1 MNNFNDI
8 LELLKK
14 YGTYIHLG
22 ERLYDMELAAIEIDR
37 LHTAGL
43 IDNSTY
49 ARAKI
54 VLSHE
59 HEEELK
65 HPLKLTK
72 WRKDSN
78 D

>member
-37 LHTAGL
+37 LHEAGL
-43 IDNSTY
+43 IDNAVY

-54 VLSHE
+54 VLNHE
-59 HEEELK
+59 HEKELK

-72 WRKDSN
+72 WRKE
-78 D
+78 